1 MAQEKHAV
9 IELYILNH
17 KTGEETIVG
26 RFNETQQK
34 EYAAAVFHEQISRM
48 NYEEIRWRRVE

>member
-1 MAQEKHAV
+1 MENKEHVV

-26 RFNETQQK
+26 RFNETQQR

-48 NYEEIRWRRVE
+48 NYEEIRWRRIQ